1 MNKDSMAYKGV
12 LLGVLCAFCGLALSG
27 VNAITAPKIAEAR
40 MAKIKANLEQFY
52 PGATFS
58 EITDYQDDTK
68 LVTGVY
74 EAEGQGMIYNL
85 KVTGYNSS
93 GFTFMVAY
101 NNDGTVAGFTP
112 IEQNETSGFGSRCFD
127 PEYINQILE
136 LTADDDAPLLSG
148 ATLTSSAIRN
158 GMAAASALFEAGK

>member
-27 VNAITAPKIAEAR
+27 VNAITAPKIAEA
-40 MAKIKANLEQFY
+40 
-52 PGATFS
+52 
-58 EITDYQDDTK
+58 EITDYQNDTK

>member
-12 LLGVLCAFCGLALSG
+12 LLGLRCAFCGLTLSG
-27 VNAITAPKIAEAR
+27 VNAITAPKIEEAR
-40 MAKIKANLEQFY
+40 LAKIKANLEQFY
-52 PGATFS
+52 PGAEFS
-58 EITDYQDDTK
+58 EVRDYQDDTG
-68 LVTGVY
+68 LVKGVY
-74 EAEGQGMIYNL
+74 VAEGKGMIYNL

-101 NNDGTVAGFTP
+101 NDDGTVAGFTP

-136 LTADDDAPLLSG
+136 LTADDEAPLLSG

>member
-12 LLGVLCAFCGLALSG
+12 LLGLLCAFCGLTLSG
-27 VNAITAPKIAEAR
+27 VNAITAPKIEEAR
-40 MAKIKANLEQFY
+40 LAKIKANLEQFY
-52 PGATFS
+52 PGAEFS
-58 EITDYQDDTK
+58 EVRDYQDDTG
-68 LVTGVY
+68 LVKGVY
-74 EAEGQGMIYNL
+74 VAEGKGMIYNL

-101 NNDGTVAGFTP
+101 NDDGTVAGFTP